1 MSEVEGPGVSAPRL
15 SMDCAKVDG
24 AGATFL
30 GAYAADH
37 DENSRPRPEVA
48 VRTRGMPNL

>member
-24 AGATFL
+24 AGATFAS
-30 GAYAADH
+30 GGI
-37 DENSRPRPEVA
+37 
-48 VRTRGMPNL
+48 RG